1 MATFQ
6 RYTGTTTGTIYTA
19 NSTDVI
25 IGCLV
30 ANTGTS
36 TAQFDLTLSSTNLA
50 TNMEIPAGGNVE
62 LVQGK
67 LVAVSG
73 DALVLT
79 VDSGTVAI
87 YVSVLDSAS

>member
-1 MATFQ
+1 MASFTRFK
-6 RYTGTTTGTIYTA
+6 GTASGTIYTA
-19 NSTDVI
+19 DSTDVI
-25 IGCLV
+25 IGILV

-36 TAQFDLTLSSTNLA
+36 TAQFDLTLSSTALA
-50 TNMEIPAGGNVE
+50 TNMEISAGGNVE

-67 LVAVSG
+67 LVAQSG

>member
-1 MATFQ
+1 MASFN
-6 RYTGTTTGTIYTA
+6 RFTGTATGTIYTA
-19 NSTDVI
+19 DSTDVI

-30 ANTGTS
+30 ANTGTT
-36 TAQFDLTLSSTNLA
+36 TAQFDVTLSSTNLA

-73 DALVLT
+73 DTLVLT

-87 YVSVLDSAS
+87 YDSVLDSAS